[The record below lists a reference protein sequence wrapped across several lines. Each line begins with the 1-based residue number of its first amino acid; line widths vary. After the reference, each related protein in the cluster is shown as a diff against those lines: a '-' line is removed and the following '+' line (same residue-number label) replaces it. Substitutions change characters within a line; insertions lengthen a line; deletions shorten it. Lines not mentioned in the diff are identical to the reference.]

1 MSGSTPRPHRRLGRL
16 SIALIVIALL
26 VPAPAVLLGQENE
39 LGVSTDPAHNTP
51 LPCEAVST
59 PGLVPR
65 SARNLTHIANVCG
78 IVGTDIE
85 FQSRLAADGRIHDYA
100 FLGTMGAGLRIFD
113 VTTPARPVLAGSYT
127 DPGWQND
134 VQVRG
139 DTAVVS
145 FDPVVGGPYVYESLR
160 TKAPT
165 TTSQGGTDVIRISLD
180 LQNATFTT
188 SLLHCYVVHAG
199 VNGAH

>member
-26 VPAPAVLLGQENE
+26 VPAPAALLGQENE
-39 LGVSTDPAHNTP
+39 VGVSTDPAHNTP
-51 LPCEAVST
+51 LPCEAIST

-85 FQSRLAADGRIHDYA
+85 FQSRRDADGRVHDYA

-113 VTTPARPVLAGSYT
+113 VTDPAHPVQAGRYT

-145 FDPVVGGPYVYESLR
+145 FDPLVIGPHVSACLR
-160 TKAPT
+160 AKAPT
-165 TTSQGGTDVIRISLD
+165 
-180 LQNATFTT
+180 A
-188 SLLHCYVVHAG
+188 
-199 VNGAH
+199 